1 MSIDTPSLDA
11 SGLRRF
17 QNLRSEAISAVT
29 TRFFAIHDSPY
40 ASFGERGREACRE
53 DLAFHL
59 EFLRPVLE
67 FGLIQPMV
75 DYLRWLASVL
85 ATRDVPAEHLPL
97 SLDWLSE
104 FFILHMAE
112 SDGATVAT
120 ALSQIKSRYLGTN
133 DAAPAIDRLMPERWP
148 DGEAFES
155 ALLAGDRRGAGSLV
169 DRCLDQGQSL
179 IDVELHII
187 QPALYAIGHKW
198 QSNQVT
204 VVQEHLATA
213 IAQSVMSEGLL
224 KSRPC
229 AANGRRIVLA
239 CVEGNNHAVGLQ
251 MVSDAFHLA
260 GWEAQYLGANVPT
273 RALIQHLGMFKTDLL
288 GLSVSFAQQLPVVR
302 EIMRLLTQSHGAT
315 RPAVIIGG
323 LAINQFSRLTGMLG
337 ADASSPDSRSA
348 VAAVSRLAVQ
358 PQPA

>member
-17 QNLRSEAISAVT
+17 QELGNEAVNAVT
-29 TRFFAIHDSPY
+29 GRFFASHDSVY
-40 ASFGERGREACRE
+40 ASFGERGRESCRQ

-85 ATRDVPAEHLPL
+85 VTRDVPAEHLPL

-104 FFILHMAE
+104 FFVLHMAE
-112 SDGATVAT
+112 ADGAIVAT
-120 ALSQIKSRYLGTN
+120 AIYHIKARYLEA
-133 DAAPAIDRLMPERWP
+133 DAAAPAIDRLMPERWP
-148 DGEAFES
+148 DGEEFES
-155 ALLAGDRRGAGSLV
+155 ALLAGDRRGASAFV
-169 DRCLDQGQSL
+169 DRCLDQGHSL
-179 IDVELHII
+179 VDVELHII
-187 QPALYAIGHKW
+187 QPALYAIGNKW
-198 QSNQVT
+198 QKNQVT

-224 KSRPC
+224 KSRPP
-229 AANGRRIVLA
+229 AWNGRRVVLA
-239 CVEGNNHAVGLQ
+239 CVEGNHHAVGLQ
-251 MVSDAFHLA
+251 MVSDAFQLA
-260 GWEAQYLGANVPT
+260 GWDAQYLGANVPT
-273 RALIQHLGMFKTDLL
+273 KALIRHVGMFKTDLL

-302 EIMRLLTQSHGAT
+302 EIMRLLTLSHGAS

-323 LAINQFSRLTGMLG
+323 LAINQFNRLTGMLG

-348 VAAVSRLAVQ
+348 VAAVSLLAVR
-358 PQPA
+358 PQPE